1 MRRVLQVSRV
11 LKLPIPAKSTQ
22 LLGKEAVG
30 EEGRGAN
37 LIDIGNGTVVVSA
50 ASLAWWQRPVHSAT
64 FAAQDCLFAG
74 DPCAWMSLLAW
85 CSQIS
90 HVLGA

>member
-1 MRRVLQVSRV
+1 VLLTRRILQVSRV

-37 LIDIGNGTVVVSA
+37 LIDIGNGTVVVST
-50 ASLAWWQRPVHSAT
+50 ASLAWMQHPVHSAI
-64 FAAQDCLFAG
+64 FAAQDCSIAG
-74 DPCAWMSLLAW
+74 DRCTRMSLLA
-85 CSQIS
+85 
-90 HVLGA
+90 